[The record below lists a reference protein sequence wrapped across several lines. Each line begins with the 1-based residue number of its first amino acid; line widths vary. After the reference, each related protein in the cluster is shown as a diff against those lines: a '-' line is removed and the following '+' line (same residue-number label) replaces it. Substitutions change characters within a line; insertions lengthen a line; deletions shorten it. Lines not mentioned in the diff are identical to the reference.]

1 MLAEELGR
9 TFLFDGLSPDQLD
22 ALAARGEEMA
32 FEGWEV
38 LFRAGEPAEH
48 LWVLLEGRIEL
59 FRHEAS
65 EMVPIAT
72 MDTPGR
78 WAGGFTAW
86 GDASDAS
93 TGYRATG
100 LAKGRGRVFRL
111 ASADLAELLQA
122 WLPLAVH
129 LVKGLFGT
137 VRTIEAEARQRQAM
151 VALGQ
156 LSAGLA
162 HELNN
167 PAAAAVRAA
176 ASLRAAGAEMLESLT
191 DLARLAVS
199 AEQYIALDELRRTL
213 PGMAPDGALARA
225 DAEDALTDWLADH
238 GVEDGWRIAS
248 TLVGAGVDASF
259 CEGVAALLAPVPPGA
274 AIRWISSTLVAN
286 SLLDDVEDTTT
297 RISTLVADAKAYS
310 QFDRAERQVTDLHE
324 GIRSTLSMLRER
336 LADGVTVVLDLDPA
350 VPPLEAY
357 ASALDQ
363 VWTNLVVNAV
373 DAMDGHGT
381 LTVTT
386 RLDGDHVTV
395 AVADTGSGIP
405 PEVLQRIFEPF
416 FTTKD
421 VGKGTGLGLDIT
433 RRIVVDRHGGDIVF
447 DSRPGNTVARV
458 RLPLR
463 GLAG

>member
-1 MLAEELGR
+1 
-9 TFLFDGLSPDQLD
+9 
-22 ALAARGEEMA
+22 
-32 FEGWEV
+32 
-38 LFRAGEPAEH
+38 
-48 LWVLLEGRIEL
+48 
-59 FRHEAS
+59 
-65 EMVPIAT
+65 
-72 MDTPGR
+72 
-78 WAGGFTAW
+78 
-86 GDASDAS
+86 
-93 TGYRATG
+93 
-100 LAKGRGRVFRL
+100 
-111 ASADLAELLQA
+111 
-122 WLPLAVH
+122 
-129 LVKGLFGT
+129 
-137 VRTIEAEARQRQAM
+137 
-151 VALGQ
+151 
-156 LSAGLA
+156 
-162 HELNN
+162 
-167 PAAAAVRAA
+167 
-176 ASLRAAGAEMLESLT
+176 
-191 DLARLAVS
+191 
-199 AEQYIALDELRRTL
+199 
-213 PGMAPDGALARA
+213 MAPDGALARA

-259 CEGVAALLAPVPPGA
+259 CEGVAALLAPAPPGA